1 MTPIVHNHHT
11 PPSVSVIHISHI
23 FPNLSFNFATKVVEA
38 LFGSENVLDGL
49 LGLQRFYCEIF
60 LRTGFVT

>member
-1 MTPIVHNHHT
+1 MTPIIHNHHT
-11 PPSVSVIHISHI
+11 PPSVSVISHISQI

-60 LRTGFVT
+60 LRIGL